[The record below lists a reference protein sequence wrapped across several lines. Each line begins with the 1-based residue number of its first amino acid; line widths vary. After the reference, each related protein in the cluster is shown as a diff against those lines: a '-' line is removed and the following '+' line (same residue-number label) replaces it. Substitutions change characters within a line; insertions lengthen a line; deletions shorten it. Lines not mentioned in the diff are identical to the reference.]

1 MDGVGKAGELVNYAI
16 AEHVENAGVHS
27 GDATLLLPAQRLFV
41 ETHRKV
47 KSTLA
52 ASVGAPYFA
61 TMSLNIWNVF
71 FLLAQA
77 SLRNSA
83 APSRSRGPSTSS
95 SSAKRTK

>member
-47 KSTLA
+47 KSTSA
-52 ASVGAPYFA
+52 ADRSSVPCYHV
-61 TMSLNIWNVF
+61 LQRLV

-77 SLRNSA
+77 SRRNSA
-83 APSRSRGPSTSS
+83 EP
-95 SSAKRTK
+95 